1 MAKLFESFT
10 LRDVE
15 FKNRIIMA
23 PMCMY
28 SCHNEDGKV
37 EDWHKIHYAT
47 RAVGQ
52 IGLIIVEA
60 TAVQPQG
67 RIGVIIISMV

>member
-1 MAKLFESFT
+1 MKM
-10 LRDVE
+10 V
-15 FKNRIIMA
+15 M
-23 PMCMY
+23 
-28 SCHNEDGKV
+28 V

-60 TAVQPQG
+60 TAVQPARTHFRTRSG
-67 RIGVIIISMV
+67 HLE